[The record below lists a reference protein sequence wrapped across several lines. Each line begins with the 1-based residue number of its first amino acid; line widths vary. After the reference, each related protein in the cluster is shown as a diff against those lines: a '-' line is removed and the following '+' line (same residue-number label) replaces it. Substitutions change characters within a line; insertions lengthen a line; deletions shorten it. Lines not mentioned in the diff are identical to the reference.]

1 MEQLAKHL
9 MGEEMGNERF
19 TGRTLL
25 AVAASCLVIG
35 IVITASLNLVPLT
48 KASTSQ
54 LWTEKRGDGPFSSSQ
69 TSDGKIWVRLAKEL
83 TPSVV
88 NVSTTQVIKGRSMR
102 FHGPFGEDDPFNEF
116 FKRFFGDSP
125 RQFKSTSLGS
135 GFIINKDGYILT
147 NNHVVENAT
156 DITVKLGDGREFKA
170 KLVGRDPKTDIALI
184 KIEASNL
191 PVIPFGNSDKLEV
204 GEPVMAIGNPFG
216 LNQTV
221 TTGIVSAKG
230 RFIGEGPYDNF
241 IQTDASI
248 NRGNS
253 GGPLITTN
261 GEAVGI
267 NTAIF
272 SPTGGSIG
280 IGFAIP
286 IDMAKEVLPQLK
298 ERGSVTRGWLGVA
311 IQQITP
317 ELAKTFGLKQPNG
330 ALVSDVVD
338 GSPAD
343 NAGVKQG
350 DVIVEF
356 DGKKVKSSTELPHI
370 VASTQVGREVAMKV
384 IRDGAE
390 VTLQVKVGE
399 LKEEQLAATTPF
411 SPKSKLGIDVQQLNP
426 ALARKFGIKDDKGV
440 VITGVDP
447 DSPAE
452 ASGLQPGDLILE
464 INRTKV
470 ATVNQVRK
478 VLEKTRP
485 DEPTV
490 LLVKRDGDTRYVVI
504 RSEG

>member
-1 MEQLAKHL
+1 
-9 MGEEMGNERF
+9 
-19 TGRTLL
+19 
-25 AVAASCLVIG
+25 V
-35 IVITASLNLVPLT
+35 
-48 KASTSQ
+48 
-54 LWTEKRGDGPFSSSQ
+54 
-69 TSDGKIWVRLAKEL
+69 
-83 TPSVV
+83 
-88 NVSTTQVIKGRSMR
+88 KGRGRLRS
-102 FHGPFGEDDPFNEF
+102 PFGEDDPFNEF
-116 FKRFFGDSP
+116 FKRFFGDTP

-135 GFIINKDGYILT
+135 GFIINRDGYILT

-156 DITVKLGDGREFKA
+156 EISVKLSDAREFKA
-170 KLVGRDPKTDIALI
+170 KVIGRDPKTDIALI

-191 PVIPFGNSDKLEV
+191 PVIPFGDSEKLEV

-221 TTGIVSAKG
+221 TSGIVSAKG

-253 GGPLITTN
+253 GGPLLNIN

-298 ERGSVTRGWLGVA
+298 DRGSVTRGWLGVS
-311 IQQITP
+311 IQPITP
-317 ELAKTFGLKQPNG
+317 ELAKTFGLKQASG

-338 GSPAD
+338 GSPAEK
-343 NAGVKQG
+343 AGVKQG

-356 DGKKVKSSTELPHI
+356 NGKKVKSSSELPHI
-370 VASTQVGREVAMKV
+370 VGGTSVGKEVVMKI
-384 IRDGAE
+384 IRDGE
-390 VTLQVKVGE
+390 ELPLQVKVGE
-399 LKEEQLAATTPF
+399 LKDEQLAALAPSST
-411 SPKSKLGIDVQQLNP
+411 KSKLGIDIQQLTP
-426 ALARKFGIKDDKGV
+426 ELSRRFGIKDDRGV
-440 VITGVDP
+440 VVTGVEP
-447 DSPAE
+447 DSPGE
-452 ASGLQPGDLILE
+452 AAGLQPGDLILD
-464 INRTKV
+464 INRSKV
-470 ATVNQVRK
+470 TTVSQARRA
-478 VLEKTRP
+478 LEQARP

-490 LLVKRDGDTRYVVI
+490 VLVKREGNTRYVVI

>member
-1 MEQLAKHL
+1 
-9 MGEEMGNERF
+9 MGKGRF

-25 AVAASCLVIG
+25 AVAASCLIVG
-35 IVITASLNLVPLT
+35 IAITASLNLVPLT
-48 KASTSQ
+48 KATTTQ
-54 LWTEKRGDGPFSSSQ
+54 LWSEKRENGRFSSSQ
-69 TSDGKIWVRLAKEL
+69 ISDGKIWVRLAKEL
-83 TPSVV
+83 TSSVV
-88 NVSTTQVIKGRSMR
+88 NISTTQVIKGRSTR
-102 FHGPFGEDDPFNEF
+102 FHSPFGEDDPFNEF
-116 FKRFFGDSP
+116 FKRFFGDTP

-135 GFIINKDGYILT
+135 GFIINRDGYILT

-156 DITVKLGDGREFKA
+156 EISVKLGDGREFKA
-170 KLVGRDPKTDIALI
+170 KVVGRDQKTDIALI
-184 KIEASNL
+184 KIEASSL
-191 PVIPFGNSDKLEV
+191 PVIPFGDSDLLEV

-253 GGPLITTN
+253 GGPLINTK
-261 GEAVGI
+261 GETVGI

-317 ELAKTFGLKQPNG
+317 ELAKTFGLKQANG

-338 GSPAD
+338 GSPAEK
-343 NAGVKQG
+343 AGVKQG

-356 DGKKVKSSTELPHI
+356 DGKKVKSSTDLPHI
-370 VASTQVGREVAMKV
+370 VASTVVGKEVAMKV

-390 VTLQVKVGE
+390 LPLQVKVGE
-399 LKEEQLAATTPF
+399 LKEEQLAAMVP
-411 SPKSKLGIDVQQLNP
+411 SSAKSKLGIDIQQLNP

-440 VITGVDP
+440 VITGVEP
-447 DSPAE
+447 DSPGE
-452 ASGLQPGDLILE
+452 AAGLQPGDLILE
-464 INRTKV
+464 IDRTKV
-470 ATVNQVRK
+470 ATVNQARRA
-478 VLEKTRP
+478 LEKTRP

-490 LLVKRDGDTRYVVI
+490 VLVKRNGETRYVVI

>member
-1 MEQLAKHL
+1 MRK
-9 MGEEMGNERF
+9 GKF
-19 TGRTLL
+19 SGRALL
-25 AVAASCLVIG
+25 AVAVSCLIMG
-35 IVITASLNLVPLT
+35 IAITASLNLVPLS
-48 KASTSQ
+48 KATNAQ
-54 LWTEKRGDGPFSSSQ
+54 LWTEKREGVLFTANQ
-69 TSDGKIWVRLAKEL
+69 VSDSRIWVRLAKEL

-88 NVSTTQVIKGRSMR
+88 NVNTTQMIKGRGMR
-102 FHGPFGEDDPFNEF
+102 FQSPFGEDDPFNEF
-116 FKRFFGDSP
+116 FKRFFGDGP

-135 GFIINKDGYILT
+135 GFIINRDGYILT
-147 NNHVVENAT
+147 NNHVVQNAT
-156 DITVKLGDGREFKA
+156 EISVKLSDAREFKA
-170 KLVGRDPKTDIALI
+170 KVIGKDPKTDIALI
-184 KIEASNL
+184 KIDASNL
-191 PVIPFGNSDKLEV
+191 RVIPFGDSDKLEV

-253 GGPLITTN
+253 GGPLININ

-298 ERGSVTRGWLGVA
+298 DRGSVTRGWLGVA
-311 IQQITP
+311 IQQMTP
-317 ELAKTFGLKQPNG
+317 ELAKTFGLKQADGG

-338 GSPAD
+338 GSPAEQ
-343 NAGVKQG
+343 AGVKQG

-370 VASTQVGREVAMKV
+370 VGGTGVGKEVVMKV
-384 IRDGAE
+384 VRDGAE
-390 VTLQVKVGE
+390 LQLKVKVGE
-399 LKEEQLAATTPF
+399 LKDEQMAALA
-411 SPKSKLGIDVQQLNP
+411 SPSTKSRLGIEVQQLT
-426 ALARKFGIKDDKGV
+426 AELSRKFGIKDDKGV
-440 VITGVDP
+440 VITSVEP
-447 DSPAE
+447 DSPSEE
-452 ASGLQPGDLILE
+452 AGLKPGDLVLE

-470 ATVNQVRK
+470 ATVSQVRK
-478 VLEKTRP
+478 ALEKTRP
-485 DEPTV
+485 EEPTV
-490 LLVKRDGDTRYVVI
+490 VLVKRNGATRYVVV

>member
-1 MEQLAKHL
+1 MRK
-9 MGEEMGNERF
+9 GEF
-19 TGRTLL
+19 SGRTLL
-25 AVAASCLVIG
+25 AVAASCLVLG
-35 IVITASLNLVPLT
+35 IVITASLNLVPPS
-48 KASTSQ
+48 KATNAQ
-54 LWTEKRGDGPFSSSQ
+54 LWTEKREGALFTANQ
-69 TSDGKIWVRLAKEL
+69 TTDGKIWVRLAKEL

-88 NVSTTQVIKGRSMR
+88 NVNTTQVMKGRGTR
-102 FHGPFGEDDPFNEF
+102 FFSPFGEDDQFNEF

-135 GFIINKDGYILT
+135 GFIIHRDGYILT
-147 NNHVVENAT
+147 NNHVVQNAT
-156 DITVKLGDGREFKA
+156 EISVKLSDGREFKA
-170 KLVGRDPKTDIALI
+170 KVVGRDPKTDIALI
-184 KIEASNL
+184 KIDASDL
-191 PVIPFGNSDKLEV
+191 RVIPFGDSNGLEV

-253 GGPLITTN
+253 GGPLINLN

-298 ERGSVTRGWLGVA
+298 DRGSVTRGWLGVA
-311 IQQITP
+311 IQQMTP
-317 ELAKTFGLKQPNG
+317 ELAKTFGLKQADGG

-338 GSPAD
+338 GSPAEQS
-343 NAGVKQG
+343 GVKQG
-350 DVIVEF
+350 DVIMEF

-370 VASTQVGREVAMKV
+370 VGNTSVGKEVVMKV
-384 IRDGAE
+384 VRDGTE
-390 VTLQVKVGE
+390 LPLTVKVGE
-399 LKEEQLAATTPF
+399 LRDEQVAALTSSST
-411 SPKSKLGIDVQQLNP
+411 KSKLGIEVQQLTP
-426 ALARKFGIKDDKGV
+426 ELSRKFGIKDDKGV
-440 VITGVDP
+440 LITGVEP
-447 DSPAE
+447 DSPSDE
-452 ASGLQPGDLILE
+452 AGLRPGDLILE
-464 INRTKV
+464 INRAKV
-470 ATVNQVRK
+470 ATVSQVRK
-478 VLEKTRP
+478 ALEKTRP
-485 DEPTV
+485 EEPTIV
-490 LLVKRDGDTRYVVI
+490 LVKRNGATRYVVV

>member
-1 MEQLAKHL
+1 MSTGK
-9 MGEEMGNERF
+9 F
-19 TGRTLL
+19 TSRSLL
-25 AVAASCLVIG
+25 LVAASCLIIG
-35 IVITASLNLVPLT
+35 IAFTASLNLVPLT
-48 KASTSQ
+48 RATTAQ
-54 LWTEKRGDGPFSSSQ
+54 LWTEKRDSGVFSSSA

-88 NVSTTQVIKGRSMR
+88 NISTTQVIKGRGLR
-102 FHGPFGEDDPFNEF
+102 FQSPFGEDDPFNEF
-116 FKRFFGDSP
+116 FKRFFGDGP

-135 GFIINKDGYILT
+135 GFIINRDGYILT

-156 DITVKLGDGREFKA
+156 EILVKLIDGREFKA
-170 KLVGRDPKTDIALI
+170 NVIGRDPKTDIALI

-191 PVIPFGNSDKLEV
+191 PVIPFGDSDKLEV

-253 GGPLITTN
+253 GGPLINTN

-298 ERGSVTRGWLGVA
+298 DRGNVTRGWLGVS

-317 ELAKTFGLKQPNG
+317 ELAKTFGLKQANG

-338 GSPAD
+338 GSPAEKG
-343 NAGVKQG
+343 GVKQG

-356 DGKKVKSSTELPHI
+356 DGKKVKSSTDLPHM
-370 VASTQVGREVAMKV
+370 VGSTPVGKEVSMKV

-390 VTLQVKVGE
+390 LPLQVKVGE
-399 LKEEQLAATTPF
+399 LKDEQLAAAPSST
-411 SPKSKLGIDVQQLNP
+411 KSKLGIDIEQLTP
-426 ALARKFGIKDDKGV
+426 ALSRKFGLKDDKGV
-440 VITGVDP
+440 VITGVEP
-447 DSPAE
+447 DSPGE
-452 ASGLQPGDLILE
+452 EVGLRPGDLILE

-470 ATVNQVRK
+470 ATVSQVRRA
-478 VLEKTRP
+478 LEKTRP

-490 LLVKRDGDTRYVVI
+490 MLVKRDGATRYVVI

>member
-1 MEQLAKHL
+1 
-9 MGEEMGNERF
+9 MGKF
-19 TGRTLL
+19 SGRTVL
-25 AVAASCLVIG
+25 AIAASCLIVG
-35 IVITASLNLVPLT
+35 ILVTASLNLVPLS
-48 KASTSQ
+48 KATSGQ
-54 LWTEKRGDGPFSSSQ
+54 LWSEKRESGLFSASQ
-69 TSDGKIWVRLAKEL
+69 ISDGKVWVRLAKEL

-88 NVSTTQVIKGRSMR
+88 NISTTQVVKGRGRLRS
-102 FHGPFGEDDPFNEF
+102 PFGEDDPFNEF
-116 FKRFFGDSP
+116 FRRFFGDTP

-135 GFIINKDGYILT
+135 GFIINRDGYILT

-156 DITVKLGDGREFKA
+156 EISVKLSDTREFKA
-170 KLVGRDPKTDIALI
+170 KVIGRDPKTDIALI
-184 KIEASNL
+184 KIDASHL
-191 PVIPFGNSDKLEV
+191 PVIPFGNSENLEV

-253 GGPLITTN
+253 GGPLLNMN

-298 ERGSVTRGWLGVA
+298 DRGTVTRGWLGVS

-343 NAGVKQG
+343 KAGLKQG

-356 DGKKVKSSTELPHI
+356 NGKKIKSSSELPHI
-370 VASTQVGREVAMKV
+370 VGSTNVGKEVGMKVVRDGEEVA
-384 IRDGAE
+384 
-390 VTLQVKVGE
+390 LQVKVGE
-399 LKEEQLAATTPF
+399 LKDEQLAALAP
-411 SPKSKLGIDVQQLNP
+411 SSMKSKLGIDIQQLTP
-426 ALARKFGIKDDKGV
+426 ELSRRFGIKDDKGV
-440 VITGVDP
+440 VVTGVEP
-447 DSPAE
+447 ESPGE
-452 ASGLQPGDLILE
+452 AAGLQPGDLILE
-464 INRTKV
+464 INRAKV
-470 ATVNQVRK
+470 ATVSQARRALDK
-478 VLEKTRP
+478 ARP

-490 LLVKRDGDTRYVVI
+490 VLVKREGNTRYVVI